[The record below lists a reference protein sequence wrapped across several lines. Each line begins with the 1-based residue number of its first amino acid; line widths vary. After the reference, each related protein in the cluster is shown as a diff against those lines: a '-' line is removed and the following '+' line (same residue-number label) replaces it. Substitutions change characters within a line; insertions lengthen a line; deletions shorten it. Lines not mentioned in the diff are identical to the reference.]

1 MYLSWDN
8 GSQKELIQ
16 EVPFNHS
23 TKTICIKRYPIQ
35 IPTIEIKEGI
45 EKNVHRFTKFA
56 QGAFSVTL
64 SLEAVRIVVS
74 SEITQTVWELTCWNC
89 NCCDCHSNLFRSHFE
104 EADHCQIF

>member
-35 IPTIEIKEGI
+35 IPTIEIKGGI
-45 EKNVHRFTKFA
+45 EKK
-56 QGAFSVTL
+56 GCIFS
-64 SLEAVRIVVS
+64 
-74 SEITQTVWELTCWNC
+74 
-89 NCCDCHSNLFRSHFE
+89 DFKFRSCENCGKQRDYSNSVGAHMLELQLLRLPLKSF
-104 EADHCQIF
+104 QITF